1 MTSGALPVRVVLSN
15 GPGASSRVR
24 VRVGD
29 QRVVRVV
36 GVRVVGVWRMAVRV
50 VLVWYIRI
58 SGSAWIFGAWL
69 KKC

>member
-1 MTSGALPVRVVLSN
+1 VLSN

-36 GVRVVGVWRMAVRV
+36 SVRAMGVMRVVAVWLMPVRLWYMLV
-50 VLVWYIRI
+50 VVWLMPVVAT
-58 SGSAWIFGAWL
+58 SAA
-69 KKC
+69 